1 MYLPGAG
8 AGNREEE
15 LMTAL
20 QLLLDRL
27 NTGQIPISP
36 AMYQQLQTGTGPA
49 GSNTESTTVNFSGTR
64 VRLIKKGSYFLP
76 LKFIFHK
83 K

>member
-1 MYLPGAG
+1 MYRPGAG

-64 VRLIKKGSYFLP
+64 VRLIKKGSCFLP
-76 LKFIFHK
+76 
-83 K
+83 